1 MDRLIWTAVSGMN
14 ASMARQRMI
23 ASNMANSQTPGF
35 RAEVMASTPMTLQSG
50 TLESASLEVRALN
63 DAAVYGAQ
71 MDQGAL
77 VQTARPLDVALQGD
91 PLLSVQAADG
101 SDAYTRRGDLAVSPA
116 GLLTNGDE
124 LAVIGETGPI
134 SVPPGSTVSIGADGA
149 VLAASGTDSTVPP
162 QQVARLK
169 LVSWRGS
176 DIAKGLDGQFRVTGG
191 GALPQ
196 DAEARLVSGALEQS
210 NVRPSQV
217 LIEMVEAQRLF
228 DMRTKLV
235 ATAKELDE
243 GSATLMRMNA

>member
-14 ASMARQRMI
+14 ASLARERVI
-23 ASNMANSQTPGF
+23 ANNMANSQTPGF
-35 RAEVMASTPMTLQSG
+35 RAEVMASTPMTLEGSP
-50 TLESASLEVRALN
+50 LEVRTLT

-71 MDQGAL
+71 MDQGAV

-91 PLLSVQAADG
+91 GLLTVQASDG
-101 SDAYTRRGDLAVSPA
+101 SEAYTRRGDLAVSPA
-116 GLLTNGDE
+116 GLLTNGDG
-124 LAVIGETGPI
+124 LAVVGENGPI
-134 SVPPGSTVSIGADGA
+134 SVPPNSTVTIAADGA
-149 VLAASGTDSTVPP
+149 VLVASGTDPAVPP
-162 QQVARLK
+162 QQAARLK

-176 DIAKGLDGQFRVTGG
+176 EIAKGLDGQFRVTGG
-191 GALPQ
+191 GTLPQ
-196 DAEARLVSGALEQS
+196 DAEARVVPGALEQS

-243 GSATLMRMNA
+243 GGASLMRMNA